1 MVITRALSLPV
12 IAALVLAPG
21 ACNKDDAEGGKKAD
35 DGKAADAK
43 GDSKG
48 DAKEEDDA
56 GSLKVAEGDEG
67 VDGPVPPD
75 TSMVFFTVE
84 GALLPLACF
93 DKDKKKVESGD
104 ACLDLVPKDGTLRVS
119 SVDSEYN
126 KPVGERVE
134 PNCTAGSGKKNA
146 LAIEGM
152 SDAANYKFGAWPPSG
167 IKTVTIVPDET
178 TDDGSLQLSDDEKAA
193 LAKAIGKDA
202 EAIEPHQIAEV
213 DTDGNDK
220 KDKIYSIYIADPKV
234 SEQYA
239 WSGILLAPDDDLAKL
254 VLLETSRSKKDVY
267 EVKGTL
273 DIDGD
278 KHPELWMRQVFAEG
292 SGDRLVKVTE
302 KGADPIGKWSCGA

>member
-1 MVITRALSLPV
+1 MRIALALFPCLLTSL
-12 IAALVLAPG
+12 ALGPAG
-21 ACNKDDAEGGKKAD
+21 CKKDDAEA

-43 GDSKG
+43 GDAKGDGKG

-56 GSLKVAEGDEG
+56 GSLKVATGDEG

-75 TSMVFFTVE
+75 SSMVFFAVE

-93 DKDKKKVESGD
+93 DKDKGKVESGD

-119 SVDSEYN
+119 SIDSEYN

-134 PNCTAGSGKKNA
+134 PDCTAGSGKKNA

-167 IKTVTIVPDET
+167 IKIVKLVSDESL
-178 TDDGSLQLSDDEKAA
+178 DDASLQLSDDEKTA
-193 LAKAIGKDA
+193 LGKAIGRDGA
-202 EAIEPHQIAEV
+202 GIEPHQIAEI
-213 DTDGNDK
+213 DADGSDK
-220 KDKIYSIYIADPKV
+220 KDKIYSVYIPDPKV
-234 SEQYA
+234 VEQYA
-239 WSGILLAPDDDLAKL
+239 WSGILIARDGDLANL
-254 VLLETSRSKKDVY
+254 VLLETSKSKKDLY

-273 DIDGD
+273 DLDGD
-278 KHPELWMRQVFAEG
+278 KKPELWMRQVFAEG
-292 SGDRLVKVTE
+292 SGDRLTKVTE